1 MNGVFLQAIAV
12 EELQPLHEFTAKV
25 DELVAFV
32 KSGKTAPGF
41 SEILLPGEQGRRNE
55 QRQFNQGVEIDES
68 TWAELA
74 KLASKLDVELPHL
87 K

>member
-1 MNGVFLQAIAV
+1 VNGVFLQAIAV

-25 DELVAFV
+25 NELVAFV
-32 KSGKTAPGF
+32 KSRKTAPGF

-55 QRQFNQGVEIDES
+55 QRQLNQGVEIDES